1 MDEEILRLYDLLNQL
16 IEETISIKIITKR
29 IQQKLQTQLYKMADE
44 YQVVNNS
51 IFKVNQGYSK
61 GNLIYLKKRNKELME
76 KMNEDG
82 QVVVEWD

>member
-51 IFKVNQGYSK
+51 IFKVNQGYNK

>member
-16 IEETISIKIITKR
+16 IEETISIKILTKR

-44 YQVVNNS
+44 YQVVNNG
-51 IFKVNQGYSK
+51 IFKVNQGYCK
-61 GNLIYLKKRNKELME
+61 GNLIYLKKRNKDLLE

>member
-51 IFKVNQGYSK
+51 IFKVNQGYNK
-61 GNLIYLKKRNKELME
+61 GNLIYLKKNHRELLE

>member
-1 MDEEILRLYDLLNQL
+1 
-16 IEETISIKIITKR
+16 
-29 IQQKLQTQLYKMADE
+29 MADE
-44 YQVVNNS
+44 YQVVNNG
-51 IFKVNQGYSK
+51 IFKVNQGFNK

>member
-44 YQVVNNS
+44 YQVVNNG
-51 IFKVNQGYSK
+51 IFKVNQGFNK